1 MMHILNFTSCKT
13 GNENMKNWKML
24 KIYYFVQCLIG
35 LNIDRVLL
43 NADMFFVKKF
53 SK

>member
-1 MMHILNFTSCKT
+1 MKLEYEELENAENILSI
-13 GNENMKNWKML
+13 L
-24 KIYYFVQCLIG
+24 VQCLIG
-35 LNIDRVLL
+35 LNIDEVLL